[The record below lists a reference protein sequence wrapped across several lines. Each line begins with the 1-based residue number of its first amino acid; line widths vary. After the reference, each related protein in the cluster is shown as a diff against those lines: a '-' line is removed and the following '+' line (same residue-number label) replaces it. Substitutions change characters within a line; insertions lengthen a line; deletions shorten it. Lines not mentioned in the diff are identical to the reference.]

1 MSNQNTKPTIEK
13 YTNSPE
19 LKHLKAEHVDIYQEL
34 INQFKFDHRICQEW
48 LTKPKRPLQGK
59 SPFEQL
65 SIDASEVM
73 NMLIRMRTGDFS

>member
-1 MSNQNTKPTIEK
+1 MSNPIPKPPLK
-13 YTNSPE
+13 KHTNLAE
-19 LKHLKAEHVDIYQEL
+19 LEHLKNEHFDIYQEL
-34 INQFKFDHRICQEW
+34 IKQFKFDDRVCQEW

-65 SIDASEVM
+65 SVNTDEVM